1 MNENLE
7 LIFKM
12 FDVEVVKQFFFLI
25 VVILPLMHTTPPFKL
40 PLSKLCKIRYEG
52 IKNSFEVTTE
62 FDRLKVEWLLPRC
75 PSAA

>member
-12 FDVEVVKQFFFLI
+12 FDVEVIKQFFFLI
-25 VVILPLMHTTPPFKL
+25 VVILPLMHTMPLFKL